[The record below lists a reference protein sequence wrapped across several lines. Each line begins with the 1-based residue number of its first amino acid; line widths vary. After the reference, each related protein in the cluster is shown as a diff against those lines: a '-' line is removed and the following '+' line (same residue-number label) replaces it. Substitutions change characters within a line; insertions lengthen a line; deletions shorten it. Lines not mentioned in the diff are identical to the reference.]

1 MEKEGNRALAMLKL
15 LLDNSQLVLVMGCE
29 MSTEAWQ
36 ALVDRYEQL
45 TMQNVILRER
55 KYRDCKMNGGSVQE
69 HINKYKMLVQ
79 DLATIGSRVPEDR
92 HVMELILSLPPS
104 YDSLVNSCS

>member
-1 MEKEGNRALAMLKL
+1 
-15 LLDNSQLVLVMGCE
+15 MGCE
-29 MSTEAWQ
+29 TSTEAWQ
-36 ALVDRYEQL
+36 ALVDRYDQP
-45 TMQNVILRER
+45 TMQNVISCER
-55 KYRDCKMNGGSVQE
+55 KYRDCKMNEADSVHVQE